1 MLFKIW
7 NMSMD
12 DIINITVYLLNA
24 ELWVRPKA
32 QLEMHIRNGHI
43 RSVNFCVTMIVFNQ
57 DLPRNV

>member
-12 DIINITVYLLNA
+12 DIMNITVYLLNA
-24 ELWVRPKA
+24 KLWVRPKA
-32 QLEMHIRNGHI
+32 QLEMHIRNAHI

-57 DLPRNV
+57 DLPRKV